1 MKETSA
7 KLMVKEMKAA
17 GINFVASLPD
27 SGLGEMYWLCKD
39 DPAFQFVPVQNEG
52 EGVAVVAGAW
62 LGGKRPIMLM
72 EASGLRVASE
82 ALARLGMGI
91 GIPALLMISYRGS
104 IGDGNWWAV
113 NQAVVLEP
121 LLKALHIPYCILD
134 KDEDIEGSIQRALK
148 TIDAS
153 KHHVAIVMSGGTLW

>member
-1 MKETSA
+1 M
-7 KLMVKEMKAA
+7 LKEMKAA
-17 GINFVASLPD
+17 GINFVATLPD
-27 SGLGEMYWLCKD
+27 SGLGALYWLCKG

-62 LGGKRPIMLM
+62 LGGKRSIMFM

-82 ALARLGMGI
+82 ALARLGLG
-91 GIPALLMISYRGS
+91 GGYPALIMISYRGS

-113 NQAVVLEP
+113 GQGVVLEP
-121 LLKALHIPYCILD
+121 LLKALRIQYCIIN
-134 KDEDIEGSIQRALK
+134 KDEEIEGSVQRALR

-153 KHHVAIVMSGGTLW
+153 KHHVAIVMGGGTLW